1 MSEFAGLTT
10 SEVQQRISRGDTNAT
25 TVSTSRTIQEI
36 YRAHVFTRF
45 NAILGILF
53 VAVLIAD
60 SPGDGLFGLV
70 VVTNSTIGV
79 IQEWSAKRKLDALA
93 LLHAHTSNV
102 IRDGIEI
109 TIPLRDI
116 VLDDVVV
123 LKTGDQVPTDGTV
136 LFSNN
141 LDINESNLTGES
153 DSVPKFVGDT
163 VLSGTIV
170 TAGNGIFATTSVG
183 QDAYAHRLA
192 AEARIFT
199 RVPSEIQSS
208 ITRVLQ
214 WVTWILLAVT
224 PLQIWSH
231 FHTTSEDGWKEHTVR
246 ITAGLVGLVPEG
258 LVLLTTLAFLSAA
271 LSLSRQHVLVQ
282 ELPAVETLARVNVV
296 CIDKTGTLTT
306 GRIKCHDIEL
316 LNDNEPSR
324 SAHFALATLANDPS
338 ANATLLAIQAKYSQ
352 LPTWFSTGS
361 VPFDSA
367 RKWKAQSFQHQG
379 SWFLGAPEMLWTAVD
394 TTSARVADLAGMG
407 KRVMLLCH
415 SYCEAVGY
423 QLPDDINPIAII
435 TLTEEIRD
443 DAATTLQYFADQNIR
458 VIVISGDN
466 PRTVETIAHSVGV
479 TGPSVD
485 ARLLRESQEE
495 IAKALAGCSIFGRVT
510 PQQKRIMVTALQSTG
525 HVVAMT
531 GDGVNDALALKRAD
545 IGIAMDNGAP
555 ATKAVAQIVLLD
567 GKFSH
572 LPHVLAEGRRVIGNV
587 ERVANLFMAKN
598 AMSLLAI
605 LVAVGAGVTF
615 PILPRQMTLLSTLA
629 IGLPAFFL
637 ALGPNTARYRTGF
650 LRRIMWF
657 AWPTGAIA
665 GTAVVAVDVWTNDH
679 TGSAATMTALITFF
693 VILTAKSQP
702 LHRWTLLLISSMA
715 VLAASAFVIEPLKD
729 FFNFSVS
736 TEIVWKS
743 VVVSLPLVAYV
754 VARMRKD
761 AQEVLRVELV
771 N

>member
-1 MSEFAGLTT
+1 MPSAQGLYDPAQERDSCGVAMVATLKRKATHEIVSQGLTALRNM
-10 SEVQQRISRGDTNAT
+10 EHRGAT
-25 TVSTSRTIQEI
+25 GAEPDSGDG
-36 YRAHVFTRF
+36 A
-45 NAILGILF
+45 GILICIPDAF
-53 VAVLIAD
+53 YREVVEFKLPE
-60 SPGDGLFGLV
+60 PGRYA
-70 VVTNSTIGV
+70 T
-79 IQEWSAKRKLDALA
+79 
-93 LLHAHTSNV
+93 
-102 IRDGIEI
+102 GII
-109 TIPLRDI
+109 FID
-116 VLDDVVV
+116 
-123 LKTGDQVPTDGTV
+123 KS
-136 LFSNN
+136 FS
-141 LDINESNLTGES
+141 D
-153 DSVPKFVGDT
+153 
-163 VLSGTIV
+163 
-170 TAGNGIFATTSVG
+170 
-183 QDAYAHRLA
+183 R
-192 AEARIFT
+192 
-199 RVPSEIQSS
+199 
-208 ITRVLQ
+208 
-214 WVTWILLAVT
+214 
-224 PLQIWSH
+224 
-231 FHTTSEDGWKEHTVR
+231 
-246 ITAGLVGLVPEG
+246 
-258 LVLLTTLAFLSAA
+258 AA
-271 LSLSRQHVLVQ
+271 L
-282 ELPAVETLARVNVV
+282 
-296 CIDKTGTLTT
+296 
-306 GRIKCHDIEL
+306 
-316 LNDNEPSR
+316 
-324 SAHFALATLANDPS
+324 
-338 ANATLLAIQAKYSQ
+338 
-352 LPTWFSTGS
+352 
-361 VPFDSA
+361 
-367 RKWKAQSFQHQG
+367 
-379 SWFLGAPEMLWTAVD
+379 
-394 TTSARVADLAGMG
+394 
-407 KRVMLLCH
+407 
-415 SYCEAVGY
+415 
-423 QLPDDINPIAII
+423 
-435 TLTEEIRD
+435 
-443 DAATTLQYFADQNIR
+443 
-458 VIVISGDN
+458 
-466 PRTVETIAHSVGV
+466 
-479 TGPSVD
+479 
-485 ARLLRESQEE
+485 EE
-495 IAKALAGCSIFGRVT
+495 IAKALTGFSIFGRVT

-729 FFNFSVS
+729 FFNFSVT
-736 TEIVWKS
+736 TEVVWKS